1 MTCIPEPPPELQ
13 NQGLSH
19 LYWNKCLDSYIATQK
34 MSCED
39 YEDMNRDQKLVIQE
53 LKKYFKRK
61 KACKAVQ

>member
-1 MTCIPEPPPELQ
+1 MILANNKE
-13 NQGLSH
+13 LSH
-19 LYWNKCLDSYIATQK
+19 LYWNKVLDEYIKTHK

-39 YEDMNRDQKLVIQE
+39 YEDMSDFQKGVIQE